1 MGFTSMHHQYVKKAA
16 AAVMGGAVLTT
27 GLTEA
32 SAVTYTVKQG
42 DSLSLISAKYNI
54 PYKDIMA
61 KNHLTSD
68 KIYVGQKLTITTA
81 KKKTTK
87 KTTAKKMTAKT
98 YTVKSGD
105 SLSTIASRYGTTY
118 KALQKLNNLSSTA
131 IYVGQTLKLSSSAK
145 TVSKPAT
152 KVVSKTPTNK
162 AYTVKSGDSLSVI
175 ASRYQTTVAKL
186 MKANN
191 LSNDNIY
198 VGQTLAVTG
207 KASTITKTTNTTT
220 TTKTTTNFV
229 SIAKR
234 YLGVQY
240 HSAGVTPKGFDC
252 SGFVY
257 YVLNQSGYK
266 IGRLTAAG
274 YYTTAKKVSTPQKGD
289 LVFFK
294 NTVKER
300 YGISHVGFYIGNGE
314 MISASGTQVSYA
326 NIHDAYWSKHFVSYG
341 RIQ

>member
-1 MGFTSMHHQYVKKAA
+1 MGFTGMHHKYVKKAVA
-16 AAVMGGAVLTT
+16 TVVGGAVLTT
-27 GLTEA
+27 GLAEA

-54 PYKDIMA
+54 PYKDIMT

-68 KIYVGQKLTITTA
+68 KIYVGQKLMITTA

-87 KTTAKKMTAKT
+87 KTTTKTTAKT

-118 KALQKLNNLSSTA
+118 KALQKLNNLSSTN

-145 TVSKPAT
+145 TVTTPTKKDAT
-152 KVVSKTPTNK
+152 KKTTK
-162 AYTVKSGDSLSVI
+162 DVYAVKSGDSLSVI
-175 ASRYQTTVAKL
+175 ASRYNTTVAKL
-186 MKANN
+186 MQANN
-191 LSNDNIY
+191 LSSDNIY
-198 VGQTLAVTG
+198 VGQKLAISG
-207 KASTITKTTNTTT
+207 KATSTTKTT
-220 TTKTTTNFV
+220 TTKTTPNV
-229 SIAKR
+229 LSIAKR
-234 YLGVQY
+234 YLGVPY
-240 HSAGVTPKGFDC
+240 SYAGVTPKGFDC

-274 YYTTAKKVSTPQKGD
+274 YYTASKKINTPQKGD

-294 NTVKER
+294 NTIKDR
-300 YGISHVGFYIGNGE
+300 PGISHVGFYIGNGE

-326 NIHDAYWSKHFVSYG
+326 NIYDSYWSKHFVGYG
-341 RIQ
+341 RM